1 MTFNWRHSALI
12 LADCLLAVYLFMAVT
27 AINRP
32 DETADVCTAMNIHIE
47 DGQVRGFLDTNDV
60 KAMLLKDRLYP
71 LGDPMSKVD
80 VRRIEELIASNPF
93 VKSVECYKT
102 HSGTVHLNI
111 SQRLPVIR
119 VKSDGGD
126 DYYVDDQGNVMP
138 QTRFVSNMVV
148 ATGHIQRP
156 YAQKILTAL
165 GRYLSQHAFWN
176 NQIEQVNILSDGSME
191 MVPRVGEHIVY
202 LGQPRNLERKLE
214 RLEKFYRYGL
224 SKAGWNKYSYI
235 NLEFDNQIICKKRKR
250 E

>member
-27 AINRP
+27 AFNRP

-156 YAQKILTAL
+156 YAQKVLTAL
-165 GRYLSQHAFWN
+165 GRYCYLEGVTGEDAVYIIAESNLHFMHVGLQVFKVSLDYHAAFGN
-176 NQIEQVNILSDGSME
+176 DSD
-191 MVPRVGEHIVY
+191 VIAVTLHLTKVVR
-202 LGQPRNLERKLE
+202 
-214 RLEKFYRYGL
+214 
-224 SKAGWNKYSYI
+224 
-235 NLEFDNQIICKKRKR
+235 
-250 E
+250 